1 MYVDVLKVQLVASE
15 VDIYFQMTNQLST
28 QSSIMKINNITST
41 SWVWGGGGGGVIQM
55 HSAFRHIETS

>member
-41 SWVWGGGGGGVIQM
+41 SWGVCVGGGGGVCVC
-55 HSAFRHIETS
+55 